1 MQLNVKALSLTAG
14 LVWGIGLFLGT
25 WWIMAFEGP
34 TAEPTLIG
42 LVYRGYEISPGGS
55 VIGLI
60 WGLVDGM
67 IGGALIAWVYNWIVA
82 RGTDQAQSSEQTT

>member
-1 MQLNVKALSLTAG
+1 MQLNVKALSLTFG
-14 LVWGIGLFLGT
+14 LVWGVGLFLGT

-34 TAEPTLIG
+34 TGKPTIIG
-42 LVYRGYEISPGGS
+42 MVYRGYAISPLGS

-67 IGGALIAWVYNWIVA
+67 IGGALIAWVYNRIVT
-82 RGTDQAQSSEQTT
+82 RGTDQPAPSEQAA

>member
-1 MQLNVKALSLTAG
+1 MQLNVKALSLTFG

-34 TAEPTLIG
+34 TGEPTFIG
-42 LVYRGYEISPGGS
+42 LVYRGYAISPLGS

-67 IGGALIAWVYNWIVA
+67 IGGALIAWVYNRIVA
-82 RGTDQAQSSEQTT
+82 RGTDQPQSSEQTT